1 VDKLSDGG
9 KSDGAKSADAEE
21 ERAREDLEAD
31 EVEQA
36 VERSAPPAAVVYEA
50 VRREGHAELRR
61 PVSALA
67 WSSLA
72 AGLSMGFSALT
83 QALLMA
89 YLPDA
94 EWTPL
99 ITKFGYSIGFLIVI
113 LGRQQLFTENTLTAI
128 LPLVREKTLENLRR
142 VGRLWSVVL
151 VGNLIGAALFAWV
164 VSGTTLFTP
173 GVREAMS
180 ELGSAAME
188 ADFVLTLVGGI
199 FAGWLIAL
207 IVWVMPFAETARV
220 TVIVIITYVIGLGHF
235 PHIVAGSVETLYSV
249 MTGGATLLESGTGYL
264 VPTLLGNIIGGVSLV
279 AAINPAQ
286 VVSGEDEKIR
296 ERASTAPDPRA

>member
-1 VDKLSDGG
+1 
-9 KSDGAKSADAEE
+9 
-21 ERAREDLEAD
+21 
-31 EVEQA
+31 
-36 VERSAPPAAVVYEA
+36 
-50 VRREGHAELRR
+50 
-61 PVSALA
+61 
-67 WSSLA
+67 
-72 AGLSMGFSALT
+72 
-83 QALLMA
+83 
-89 YLPDA
+89 
-94 EWTPL
+94 
-99 ITKFGYSIGFLIVI
+99 
-113 LGRQQLFTENTLTAI
+113 
-128 LPLVREKTLENLRR
+128 
-142 VGRLWSVVL
+142 
-151 VGNLIGAALFAWV
+151 
-164 VSGTTLFTP
+164 
-173 GVREAMS
+173 MS

-249 MTGGATLLESGTGYL
+249 MTGGATLLEYGTGYL

-279 AAINPAQ
+279 AAINHAQ